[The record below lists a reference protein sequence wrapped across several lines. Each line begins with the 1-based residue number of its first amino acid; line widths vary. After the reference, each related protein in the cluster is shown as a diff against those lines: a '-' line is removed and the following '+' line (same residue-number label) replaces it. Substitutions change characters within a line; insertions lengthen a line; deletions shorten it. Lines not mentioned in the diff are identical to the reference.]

1 MRIPVAGGKVTG
13 EHVAV
18 RLLAFGPDTANRE
31 D

>member
-1 MRIPVAGGKVTG
+1 MRIPVAGGKVVS

-18 RLLAFGPDTANRE
+18 RFPVFGPDTVNRE